1 MAYDDE
7 DDEPRPRLTP
17 EELEAASRERM
28 IGMREMRKSLLRWVY
43 AGLAVLL
50 IVVILLA
57 TLR

>member
-7 DDEPRPRLTP
+7 DEAPEHHLDP
-17 EELEAASRERM
+17 EELAAASRERIAAM
-28 IGMREMRKSLLRWVY
+28 SEVRKKLMRWTY

>member
-7 DDEPRPRLTP
+7 DEESRPRLSP

-28 IGMREMRKSLLRWVY
+28 TGMREMRKSLLRWVY